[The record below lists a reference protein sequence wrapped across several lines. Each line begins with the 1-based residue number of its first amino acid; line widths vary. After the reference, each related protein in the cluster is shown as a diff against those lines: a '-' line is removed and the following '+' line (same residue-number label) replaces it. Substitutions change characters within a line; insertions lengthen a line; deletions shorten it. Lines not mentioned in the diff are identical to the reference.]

1 MSLPA
6 GTQLGSDIDPYTWSE
21 QNWDIP
27 FWQALEKWS
36 SRMGRKS
43 HRPDASG
50 TRWIYYMPW
59 HPVGQSTHTL
69 WTHHRFSS
77 FSLKLGK
84 LGRLSGCSTFPN
96 RLSPPQLPIKCLQGP
111 PELPSGSAW
120 HGGRHSTFLLS
131 PGHIQRWLTEVVSL
145 LFEMSPSYTEDRAA
159 AMWYCR
165 VIQNTLNSN
174 TSSCHL
180 FWVVWLAFIP
190 TVTSDVNLVA
200 P

>member
-120 HGGRHSTFLLS
+120 HGGRQ
-131 PGHIQRWLTEVVSL
+131 HISSFPRAHPKMADRSGVS
-145 LFEMSPSYTEDRAA
+145 S
-159 AMWYCR
+159 
-165 VIQNTLNSN
+165 
-174 TSSCHL
+174 
-180 FWVVWLAFIP
+180 FWDESQPHWG
-190 TVTSDVNLVA
+190 
-200 P
+200 